1 MAAPAPL
8 DVIAAFGATARGA
21 SSSIDIGQT
30 IEGIVKFNLANS
42 CEQTAWEAYRKVS
55 DKEHVSSASQRS
67 LMGEKFRHV
76 IGETKTAL
84 VLANAL
90 FKTGDYVQALEWW
103 TRAMR
108 ILPHVKHLGHGPA
121 LAFLTVICTQYA
133 TELGSSRLNAEVF
146 MEQSAEWLLTSGI
159 TEVSETTATHRLAE
173 FCREGLREPSNFRGV
188 YGNYARVSNPNNQ
201 TRKPFNSYTPYGR
214 GGRRDDYR
222 RDDNNNNNNNNNRG
236 SNNNNN
242 RSTNNNYR
250 ESGRNSARGPLAITN
265 GSGGRREAM
274 KGGNPS
280 APDCRDFKLGKCT
293 RAVCS
298 FKH

>member
-21 SSSIDIGQT
+21 GSSIDIGQT

-55 DKEHVSSASQRS
+55 DKEHVSSASQKS

-76 IGETKTAL
+76 INETKTAL

-90 FKTGDYVQALEWW
+90 FKSGDYVRALEWW

-159 TEVSETTATHRLAE
+159 TEVSDTTATHRLAE
-173 FCREGLREPSNFRGV
+173 FCREGLREPSNFRGH
-188 YGNYARVSNPNNQ
+188 YARVSNPNNQ
-201 TRKPFNSYTPYGR
+201 TRKPFNAYAPYGR

-222 RDDNNNNNNNNNRG
+222 RDDNNNNNNNNNNRG
-236 SNNNNN
+236 SNYNN

-250 ESGRNSARGPLAITN
+250 ESGRDGGRGPLAITN